1 MNKMLK
7 KKIRLEKSIVMGL
20 TVLLTGLSGVL
31 AQENIHFHGYGELH
45 YSDTNKKG
53 DTDKIDFHRMV
64 LGWSYIFDDR
74 MSLHVEVDFEHAS
87 TEMELEFAYLDFKIL
102 DAINIRA
109 GSMLMP
115 VGYLNEFHEPP
126 LFFSVERPYVQ
137 KYIIPTTWQEGGA
150 GIFGYPHPDVNYR
163 LYVVGGLD
171 ASSFKGSSGIR
182 SGRKKVAGAPAE
194 DKAVVGRVDYSG
206 LPFTRVG
213 GSFYTGDS
221 AQGDETLG
229 DAGVGLFEADIRFK
243 MMGVELTGLF
253 AQISID
259 DTDKINAETG
269 EVIGK
274 KILGWYM
281 EGAYHI
287 GKLFMP
293 VGQDIV
299 LFVRHEQFNTQE
311 DVVSSLTA
319 DKANDRR
326 VTTSGLTYY
335 PIKKIAIK
343 ADVERWENGKNED
356 WTQINLGV
364 SYMF

>member
-7 KKIRLEKSIVMGL
+7 KEIRLGKCIVMCLAVFLKG
-20 TVLLTGLSGVL
+20 VSGVL
-31 AQENIHFHGYGELH
+31 AQENIHFHGYGEMH
-45 YSDTNKKG
+45 YN
-53 DTDKIDFHRMV
+53 DTDKKGGTDQIDFHRMV

-74 MSLHVEVDFEHAS
+74 MSLHVEVDFEHAT
-87 TEMELEFAYLDFKIL
+87 TEMELEFAYLDFRIL

-126 LFFSVERPYVQ
+126 LFFSVERPCVQ

-182 SGRKKVAGAPAE
+182 SGRKKVAEAPAE
-194 DKAVVGRVDYSG
+194 DKAVVGRIDYSG
-206 LPFTRVG
+206 IPFIRIG
-213 GSFYTGDS
+213 GSFYQGDA
-221 AQGDETLG
+221 AQGNTELG
-229 DAGVGLFEADIRFK
+229 DAGVGILETDLRFQMK
-243 MMGVELTGLF
+243 GLELTGLY
-253 AQISID
+253 SRLSVG
-259 DTDKINAETG
+259 DTDKINAVTG
-269 EVIGK
+269 EVIGEK
-274 KILGWYM
+274 MIGWYA

-335 PIKKIAIK
+335 PIEKVAIK
-343 ADVERWENGKNED
+343 ADVERWENEKNED